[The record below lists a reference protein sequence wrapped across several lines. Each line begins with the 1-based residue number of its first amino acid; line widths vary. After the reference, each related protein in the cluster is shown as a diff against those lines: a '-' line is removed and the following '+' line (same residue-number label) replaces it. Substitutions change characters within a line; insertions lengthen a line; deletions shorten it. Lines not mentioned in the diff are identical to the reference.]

1 MQIITHLLT
10 GLSITYRQLGDYAQA
25 EQFGRR
31 SLASYAAL
39 DDQYGIMQA
48 TLTLG
53 ELNRQLGHDDEAQQ
67 LFTQAV
73 AVAQAIGDR
82 SGEADGSY
90 GLGQI
95 AGKQGESAKAM
106 AHLRLALEQANEIHE
121 TLLVLDILLEIA
133 YLLVD
138 TDAPRAGQ
146 VLTFLLDHP
155 QLPDQR
161 RTRAASLL
169 AGLNGAGLTADATLS
184 LPEVVALA
192 TTTTN
197 TATRVRSTTK
207 RRSTTRP

>member
-1 MQIITHLLT
+1 VQIITHLLT

-121 TLLVLDILLEIA
+121 TLLVLDICW
-133 YLLVD
+133 
-138 TDAPRAGQ
+138 R
-146 VLTFLLDHP
+146 
-155 QLPDQR
+155 
-161 RTRAASLL
+161 
-169 AGLNGAGLTADATLS
+169 
-184 LPEVVALA
+184 
-192 TTTTN
+192 
-197 TATRVRSTTK
+197 
-207 RRSTTRP
+207 